1 MDAPRITVV
10 GQLARDLVLL
20 VDQMP
25 DEGTS
30 GDVRLRREV
39 LGGKGANQ
47 AVAVSQLGAHAAL
60 VAVVG
65 DDDPVAGDLLSQARA
80 DGIDVSGVARRAGAP
95 TGLIVEALDRD
106 GRWRYLQHLP
116 PEVLLGTADV
126 SAAEDLLT
134 AADAVLVQLQQ
145 PPAAVLAAAR
155 TARAADRL
163 VVLDGAP
170 VRDRHFDALLAVADV
185 VRADAR
191 ETRSLLGEPADR
203 QDAVRDAGRDILSAG
218 PRLLALGVETGN
230 LFLWRDARWGEGS
243 LLLPFGAEKV
253 VDTTGAGDALVAAL
267 TVALLRGEPPQRAAR
282 FAVAAAASSVKH
294 AGGRPDLR
302 GLPLP
307 G

>member
-20 VDQMP
+20 VDQLP
-25 DEGTS
+25 GEGTS
-30 GDVRLRREV
+30 GDVRLRREM

-47 AVAVSQLGAHAAL
+47 AVAVSQLGGHAVL
-60 VAVVG
+60 VAVAG
-65 DDDPVAGDLLSQARA
+65 DDRVADDLLAQALA
-80 DGIDVSGVARRAGAP
+80 DGIDVSGVVRRAGAP
-95 TGLIVEALDRD
+95 TGLIVEVLDRE

-116 PEVLLGTADV
+116 PEVLLSTADI
-126 SAAEDLLT
+126 SAAEELLT
-134 AADAVLVQLQQ
+134 GADAVLVQLQQ
-145 PPAAVLAAAR
+145 PPDVALAAAR
-155 TARAADRL
+155 TAQAADRF

-170 VRDRHFDALLAVADV
+170 VRDQRFGALLAAADV

-191 ETRSLLGEPADR
+191 ETRSLLGQAADR
-203 QDAVRDAGRDILSAG
+203 EETARHAGWDVLSAG
-218 PRLLALGVETGN
+218 PRLLALGLETGN

-243 LLLPFGAEKV
+243 LLLPFGAGRV

-282 FAVAAAASSVKH
+282 FAVAAAARSVKH
-294 AGGRPDLR
+294 PGGRPDLR
-302 GLPLP
+302 GLAVA